1 TNERMAHE
9 RAYEQDPEDESPSR
23 GFDLI
28 IFDTL
33 SKLTALDQNN
43 NSSMEVVF
51 TNIRHIA
58 EITGATIQLLHH
70 NSKGG
75 ERNDGTD
82 WRGAMSQIGALDRW
96 FQLAK
101 GRGQERSLY
110 AKKFRGI
117 TPAPIR
123 FTLDVENPGYARLT
137 AETDEDKVARGRIE
151 EG

>member
-1 TNERMAHE
+1 
-9 RAYEQDPEDESPSR
+9 
-23 GFDLI
+23 
-28 IFDTL
+28 
-33 SKLTALDQNN
+33 
-43 NSSMEVVF
+43 
-51 TNIRHIA
+51 
-58 EITGATIQLLHH
+58 
-70 NSKGG
+70 
-75 ERNDGTD
+75 
-82 WRGAMSQIGALDRW
+82 MSQIGALDRW

-151 EG
+151 EGTAQLLKVNTQIAVDRLKALGSFKRGQADAILVEVLPGWGKMKP